1 VELNRSLVN
10 FSEKNIIK
18 IALVGNPNSGKST
31 LFNALTGLNQRTGN
45 FPGVTVDKKVGT
57 AKLNDTV
64 TASFIDLPGTYS
76 LYPKSLD
83 ERVAFDVLCNENNEE
98 HPDLTIIV
106 ADASNL
112 KRNLFLVSQVID
124 LKIPV
129 ILALNMMDMVEKE
142 GDTIDLVRL
151 SERLGVKVVGLSA
164 RNKNGIEELKL
175 AMLQPVT
182 IPFYDFIDIKKIAPE
197 IIERVKTVMKV
208 KSDFMAFQLANN
220 LEDNYGDIRG
230 KQSQKIA
237 DALNTL
243 VIDKNKLQALESV
256 ERYKVINRIV
266 KECLTRKTAVQSM
279 SFTQKLDGILTHRVW
294 GYVIFLAILFLIF
307 QTIFFLAAFPME
319 WIETMFV
326 TLSSWATNALPE
338 GELSS
343 LLVNGILAGLS
354 GVVVF
359 VPQIALLFAFIAIL
373 EDTGYMSR
381 VSFIMDKM
389 LRKVGLNGRS
399 VIPLISGVACAVP
412 AIMSARTISN
422 WKERIITIMVTPL
435 MSCSARLP
443 VYTLLISLVIPP
455 DKKLGFFN
463 YQGLILMALY
473 LIGFIAAIGAALVM
487 KWILRAK
494 EKSYFIMELPVYRRP
509 QWRTVGL
516 TIFDK
521 VKMFLWDAGKIIVAI
536 SIILWFLS
544 SHAPGNKFAEI
555 EKKYAGPSYV
565 NSNFDEELQKER
577 EAKIASEKL
586 EASYAGMLG
595 KSIEPAIAPL
605 GFDWK
610 IGIALVTSFAAREV
624 FVGTMATIYSVGSAD
639 NTQSIQDK
647 MRAEINPKTGLPKF
661 SMAVG
666 FSLLIFYAFAMQ
678 CMSTLAIVYRET
690 KKIKWPLIQF
700 VYMSAL
706 AYLASLLVYNLM
718 K

>member
-1 VELNRSLVN
+1 VPNPSPSFAN
-10 FSEKNIIK
+10 FSEKKNIK

-45 FPGVTVDKKVGT
+45 FPGVTVDKKVGS
-57 AKLNDTV
+57 ARLNDTLI
-64 TASFIDLPGTYS
+64 AEFIDLPGTYS

-83 ERVAFDVLCNENNEE
+83 ERVAFDVLCDERNEE
-98 HPDLTIIV
+98 HPDVTIIV

-112 KRNLFLVSQVID
+112 KRNLFLVSQIID

-129 ILALNMMDMVEKE
+129 VLALNMMDMVEKE
-142 GDTIDLVRL
+142 GDIIDLVRL

-164 RNKNGIEELKL
+164 RNKNGIEELKKSL
-175 AMLQPVT
+175 LEPLPV
-182 IPFYDFIDIKKIAPE
+182 PSYDFIDIKKLAPE
-197 IIERVKTVMKV
+197 IIERVKSVQKV
-208 KSDFMAFQLANN
+208 KSDFAAFQLANN
-220 LEDNYGDIRG
+220 LAEGSFDKSD
-230 KQSQKIA
+230 KQKQKVG

-243 VIDKNKLQALESV
+243 IIDQNKLQAQESV

-266 KECLTRKTAVQSM
+266 EECIIRKTAVKSK
-279 SFTQKLDGILTHRVW
+279 SFTQKLDAVLTHQIW
-294 GYVIFLAILFLIF
+294 GYLIFLLILFFIF
-307 QTIFFLAAFPME
+307 QTIFFLAAYPME

-326 TLSSWATNALPE
+326 SLSGWASNVLPQ
-338 GELSS
+338 GEVTS

-373 EDTGYMSR
+373 EDTGYMAR
-381 VSFIMDKM
+381 VSFIMDKL
-389 LRKVGLNGRS
+389 LRKFGLNGRS

-443 VYTLLISLVIPP
+443 VYTLLISLVIPA

-463 YQGLILMALY
+463 YQGFILMALY
-473 LIGFIAAIGAALVM
+473 LVGFIAAIGAALVM
-487 KWILRAK
+487 KWILKAK
-494 EKSYFIMELPVYRRP
+494 EKSYFIMELPVYRTP

-544 SHAPGNKFAEI
+544 SHAPGNKFDAI
-555 EKKYAGPSYV
+555 EKKYENEIALNQGSSSEV
-565 NSNFDEELQKER
+565 S
-577 EAKIASEKL
+577 AKIASEKL
-586 EASYAGMLG
+586 EASYAGILG
-595 KSIEPAIAPL
+595 KSIEPAIVPL

-624 FVGTMATIYSVGSAD
+624 FVGTMATIYSVGDSD

-647 MRAEINPKTGLPKF
+647 MRAEVNPKTGLPKF
-661 SMAVG
+661 SLAVG

-678 CMSTLAIVYRET
+678 CMSTLAVVYRET
-690 KKIKWPLIQF
+690 KNIKWPVIQF
-700 VYMSAL
+700 FYMGAM
-706 AYLASLLVYNLM
+706 AYLASMLVYNWL

>member
-1 VELNRSLVN
+1 MEPNQSFVN
-10 FSEKNIIK
+10 FTEKNTLK

-31 LFNALTGLNQRTGN
+31 LFNALTGLNQKTGN
-45 FPGVTVDKKVGT
+45 FPGVTVDKKIGT
-57 AKLNDTV
+57 ARLTDQV
-64 TASFIDLPGTYS
+64 TADFIDLPGTYS

-83 ERVAFDVLCNENNEE
+83 ERVAFDVLCNENNAE
-98 HPDLTIIV
+98 HPDVTIIV

-112 KRNLFLVSQVID
+112 KRNLFLVSQIID

-142 GDTIDLVRL
+142 GDAIDLVRL

-164 RNKNGIEELKL
+164 RNKNGIEELKRAL
-175 AMLQPVT
+175 LQPLPV
-182 IPFYDFIDIKKIAPE
+182 PSYDFIDIKKIAPE
-197 IIERVKTVMKV
+197 IIERIKSVQKV
-208 KSDFMAFQLANN
+208 KSDFAAFQLANN
-220 LEDNYGDIRG
+220 LDESLLVGQKNTEAN
-230 KQSQKIA
+230 KIA

-266 KECLTRKTAVQSM
+266 EECITRKPGLRVKSV
-279 SFTQKLDGILTHRVW
+279 TQKLDGILTHRVW
-294 GYVIFLAILFLIF
+294 GYVIFLTILFFIF
-307 QTIFFLAAFPME
+307 QTIFFLAAYPMD
-319 WIETMFV
+319 WIEALFV
-326 TLSSWATNALPE
+326 TLSDWATHALPQ
-338 GELSS
+338 GELTN

-359 VPQIALLFAFIAIL
+359 VPQIALLFTFIAIL
-373 EDTGYMSR
+373 EDTGYMAR

-389 LRKVGLNGRS
+389 MRKFGLNGRS

-422 WKERIITIMVTPL
+422 WKERMITIMVTPL

-443 VYTLLISLVIPP
+443 VYTLLISLVVPH
-455 DKKLGFFN
+455 DKNNGFFN

-473 LIGFIAAIGAALVM
+473 LIGFMAAIGAALVM
-487 KWILRAK
+487 KWILKAR
-494 EKSYFIMELPVYRRP
+494 EKSYFIMELPVYRTP

-516 TIFDK
+516 TIVDK
-521 VKMFLWDAGKIIVAI
+521 VKMFLVDAGKIIVAV
-536 SIILWFLS
+536 SIILWFLT
-544 SHAPGNKFAEI
+544 SHAPGNKFADI
-555 EKKYAGPSYV
+555 EKKYNDPKLAGYMVPAQLKAMAS
-565 NSNFDEELQKER
+565 
-577 EAKIASEKL
+577 SEKL

-595 KSIEPAIAPL
+595 RAIEPAIAPL

-610 IGIALVTSFAAREV
+610 IGISLITSFAAREV
-624 FVGTMATIYSVGSAD
+624 FVGTMATIYSAGDAG
-639 NTQSIQDK
+639 NTLSIRDK

-661 SMAVG
+661 SIAVG
-666 FSLLIFYAFAMQ
+666 FSLLLFYAFAMQ

-690 KKIKWPLIQF
+690 KNIKWPLLQF
-700 VYMSAL
+700 FYMGAM
-706 AYLASLLVYNLM
+706 AYLASLLVYQLL

>member
-1 VELNRSLVN
+1 MEPNQSFVN
-10 FSEKNIIK
+10 LSEKNTLK

-31 LFNALTGLNQRTGN
+31 LFNALTGLNQKTGN
-45 FPGVTVDKKVGT
+45 FPGVTVDKKIGT
-57 AKLNDTV
+57 ARLNERV
-64 TASFIDLPGTYS
+64 TADFIDLPGTYS

-98 HPDLTIIV
+98 HPDVTIIV

-142 GDTIDLVRL
+142 GDAIDLVRL

-164 RNKNGIEELKL
+164 RNKIGVEELKKAL
-175 AMLQPVT
+175 LQPLPV
-182 IPFYDFIDIKKIAPE
+182 PAYDFIDIKKIAPE
-197 IIERVKTVMKV
+197 IIERIKSVQKV
-208 KSDFMAFQLANN
+208 KSDFVAFQLANN
-220 LEDNYGDIRG
+220 LDE
-230 KQSQKIA
+230 SQLAGQKNTEANKIA

-266 KECLTRKTAVQSM
+266 EECITRKPGLRVKSI
-279 SFTQKLDGILTHRVW
+279 TQKLDGILTHRIW
-294 GYVIFLAILFLIF
+294 GYVIFLTILFFIF
-307 QTIFFLAAFPME
+307 QTIFFLAAYPMD
-319 WIETMFV
+319 WIEALFIA
-326 TLSSWATNALPE
+326 LSDWATHALPQ
-338 GELSS
+338 GELTN

-359 VPQIALLFAFIAIL
+359 VPQIALLFTFIAIL
-373 EDTGYMSR
+373 EDTGYMAR

-389 LRKVGLNGRS
+389 MRKFGLNGRS

-422 WKERIITIMVTPL
+422 WKERMITIMVTPL

-443 VYTLLISLVIPP
+443 VYTLLISLVVPH
-455 DKKLGFFN
+455 DKSNGFFN
-463 YQGLILMALY
+463 YQGVILMALY

-487 KWILRAK
+487 KWILKAR
-494 EKSYFIMELPVYRRP
+494 EKSYFIMELPVYRTP

-516 TIFDK
+516 TIVDK
-521 VKMFLWDAGKIIVAI
+521 VKMFLIDAGKIIVAV
-536 SIILWFLS
+536 SIILWFLT

-555 EKKYAGPSYV
+555 DKKYSDPKLSGYTAPTQ
-565 NSNFDEELQKER
+565 LK
-577 EAKIASEKL
+577 AMAASEKL
-586 EASYAGMLG
+586 ETSYAGMLG
-595 KSIEPAIAPL
+595 RAIEPAIAPL

-610 IGIALVTSFAAREV
+610 IGISLITSFAAREV
-624 FVGTMATIYSVGSAD
+624 FVGTMATIYSAGDAG
-639 NTQSIQDK
+639 NTLSIRDK

-661 SMAVG
+661 SIAVG
-666 FSLLIFYAFAMQ
+666 FSLLLFYAFAMQ

-690 KKIKWPLIQF
+690 KNIKWPLIQF
-700 VYMSAL
+700 FYMGAM
-706 AYLASLLVYNLM
+706 AYLASLLVYQLL